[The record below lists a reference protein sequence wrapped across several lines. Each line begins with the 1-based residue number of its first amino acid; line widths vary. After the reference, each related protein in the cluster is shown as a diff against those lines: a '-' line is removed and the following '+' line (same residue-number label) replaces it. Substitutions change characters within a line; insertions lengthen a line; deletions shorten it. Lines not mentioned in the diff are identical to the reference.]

1 MNEIPD
7 TFPYKDIPKT
17 IPDSVIKRP
26 KSDAEMTYLDKNNID
41 EVIRQ
46 NLSKKDVYE
55 SDMHNI

>member
-7 TFPYKDIPKT
+7 TFPYKDIPKN
-17 IPDSVIKRP
+17 IPDSGIKRP

-46 NLSKKDVYE
+46 NLGKKDVYE